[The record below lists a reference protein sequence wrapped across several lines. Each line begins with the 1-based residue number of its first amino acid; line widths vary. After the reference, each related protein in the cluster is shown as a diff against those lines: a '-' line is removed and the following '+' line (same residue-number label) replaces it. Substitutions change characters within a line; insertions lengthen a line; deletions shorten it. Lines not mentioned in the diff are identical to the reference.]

1 MHASC
6 HGRAPK
12 VRYVS
17 FSCTSP
23 AASGSNHAPAHDE
36 FSGAR
41 RVSPLDRAMRISGF
55 ERLRRTAAPGAIGIC
70 ALSLIAVGNASAA
83 DDASRWDGDARSAVR
98 LIAGSATAGNALRAG
113 VEIRLK
119 SGWHTYWRYPGDAG
133 VPPRLDFTGSQNVK
147 AVDVLWPAPQP
158 IPEHDLVT
166 IGYTGDVI
174 LPLAVV
180 PENGAKPVKL
190 RLKLD
195 YAVCATLCVPAEGKA
210 ELELTAGPSSQDA
223 ALAAAEARVPK
234 KTVLGEGATVA
245 IKSVRREDAAG
256 RGRVIVDV
264 AAPAGARVAL
274 FAEGPTPDWAL
285 PVPKAVDGAP
295 AGLQRFAFA
304 LDGAP
309 PGATYDG
316 VAIALTAVA
325 GNLAIEVVTRPG

>member
-1 MHASC
+1 
-6 HGRAPK
+6 
-12 VRYVS
+12 
-17 FSCTSP
+17 
-23 AASGSNHAPAHDE
+23 
-36 FSGAR
+36 
-41 RVSPLDRAMRISGF
+41 MRISGF

-70 ALSLIAVGNASAA
+70 ALSLIAAGNASAA
-83 DDASRWDGDARSAVR
+83 EDASRWDGDARSAVR
-98 LIAGSATAGNALRAG
+98 LIAGSAAGSVLRAG

-133 VPPRLDFTGSQNVK
+133 VPPRFDFTGSQNVK

-195 YAVCATLCVPAEGKA
+195 YAVCAALCVPAEGKA
-210 ELELTAGPSSQDA
+210 ELELGAGPSSQDA
-223 ALAAAEARVPK
+223 VLAAAEARVPK
-234 KTVLGEGATVA
+234 KTVLGEGATLA
-245 IKSVRREDAAG
+245 IKSVRREDGAG
-256 RGRVIVDV
+256 RRRVIVDV
-264 AAPAGARVAL
+264 AAPLGVRIAL

-316 VAIALTAVA
+316 AAIALTAVA
-325 GNLAIEVVTRPG
+325 GNIAIEVATRLD

>member
-1 MHASC
+1 
-6 HGRAPK
+6 
-12 VRYVS
+12 
-17 FSCTSP
+17 
-23 AASGSNHAPAHDE
+23 
-36 FSGAR
+36 
-41 RVSPLDRAMRISGF
+41 MRISGF

-70 ALSLIAVGNASAA
+70 ALSLIAAGNASAA
-83 DDASRWDGDARSAVR
+83 ASRWDGDARSAVR
-98 LIAGSATAGNALRAG
+98 LIAGSAAGSVLRAG

-133 VPPRLDFTGSQNVK
+133 VPPRFDFTGSQNVK

-195 YAVCATLCVPAEGKA
+195 YAVCAALCVPAEGKA
-210 ELELTAGPSSQDA
+210 ELELGAGPSSQDA
-223 ALAAAEARVPK
+223 VLAAAEARVPK
-234 KTVLGEGATVA
+234 KTVLGEGATLA
-245 IKSVRREDAAG
+245 IKSVRREDGAG
-256 RGRVIVDV
+256 RRRVIVDV
-264 AAPAGARVAL
+264 AAPLGVRVAL

-316 VAIALTAVA
+316 AAIALTAVA
-325 GNLAIEVVTRPG
+325 GNIAIEVATRLD

>member
-1 MHASC
+1 
-6 HGRAPK
+6 
-12 VRYVS
+12 
-17 FSCTSP
+17 
-23 AASGSNHAPAHDE
+23 
-36 FSGAR
+36 
-41 RVSPLDRAMRISGF
+41 MRISGF

-70 ALSLIAVGNASAA
+70 ALSLIAAGNASAA
-83 DDASRWDGDARSAVR
+83 EDASRWDGDARSAVR
-98 LIAGSATAGNALRAG
+98 LIAGSAAGSVLRAG

-133 VPPRLDFTGSQNVK
+133 VPPRFHFTGSQNVK

-195 YAVCATLCVPAEGKA
+195 YAVCAALCVPAEGKA
-210 ELELTAGPSSQDA
+210 ELELGAGPSSQDA
-223 ALAAAEARVPK
+223 VLAAAEARVPK
-234 KTVLGEGATVA
+234 KTVLGEGATLA
-245 IKSVRREDAAG
+245 IKSVRREDGAG
-256 RGRVIVDV
+256 RRRVIVDV
-264 AAPAGARVAL
+264 AAPLGVRIAL

-316 VAIALTAVA
+316 AAIALTAVA
-325 GNLAIEVVTRPG
+325 SNIAIEVATRLD

>member
-1 MHASC
+1 
-6 HGRAPK
+6 
-12 VRYVS
+12 
-17 FSCTSP
+17 
-23 AASGSNHAPAHDE
+23 
-36 FSGAR
+36 
-41 RVSPLDRAMRISGF
+41 
-55 ERLRRTAAPGAIGIC
+55 
-70 ALSLIAVGNASAA
+70 
-83 DDASRWDGDARSAVR
+83 
-98 LIAGSATAGNALRAG
+98 
-113 VEIRLK
+113 
-119 SGWHTYWRYPGDAG
+119 
-133 VPPRLDFTGSQNVK
+133 VPPRFDFTGSQNVK

-234 KTVLGEGATVA
+234 KTVLGEGATIA
-245 IKSVRREDAAG
+245 IRSVRREDAAG

-325 GNLAIEVVTRPG
+325 GNIAIEVVTRLD

>member
-1 MHASC
+1 
-6 HGRAPK
+6 
-12 VRYVS
+12 
-17 FSCTSP
+17 
-23 AASGSNHAPAHDE
+23 
-36 FSGAR
+36 
-41 RVSPLDRAMRISGF
+41 MRISGF

-70 ALSLIAVGNASAA
+70 ALSLIAAGNASAA
-83 DDASRWDGDARSAVR
+83 EDASRWDGDARSAVR
-98 LIAGSATAGNALRAG
+98 LIAGSAAGSVLRAG

-133 VPPRLDFTGSQNVK
+133 VPPRFDFTGSQNVK

-174 LPLAVV
+174 LPLAIV

-195 YAVCATLCVPAEGKA
+195 YAVCAALCVPAEGKA
-210 ELELTAGPSSQDA
+210 ELELGAGPSSQDA
-223 ALAAAEARVPK
+223 VLAAAEARVPK
-234 KTVLGEGATVA
+234 KTVLGEGATLA
-245 IKSVRREDAAG
+245 IKSVRREDGAG
-256 RGRVIVDV
+256 RRRVIVDV
-264 AAPAGARVAL
+264 AAPLGVRIAL

-316 VAIALTAVA
+316 AAIALTAVA
-325 GNLAIEVVTRPG
+325 GNIAIEVATRLD

>member
-1 MHASC
+1 
-6 HGRAPK
+6 
-12 VRYVS
+12 
-17 FSCTSP
+17 
-23 AASGSNHAPAHDE
+23 
-36 FSGAR
+36 
-41 RVSPLDRAMRISGF
+41 MRISGF

-70 ALSLIAVGNASAA
+70 ALSLIAAGNASAA
-83 DDASRWDGDARSAVR
+83 EDASRWDGDARSAVR
-98 LIAGSATAGNALRAG
+98 LIAGSAAGSVLRAG
-113 VEIRLK
+113 VEIRLQR
-119 SGWHTYWRYPGDAG
+119 GWHTYWRYPGDAG
-133 VPPRLDFTGSQNVK
+133 VPPRFDFTGSQNVK

-264 AAPAGARVAL
+264 AAPAGPRVAL
-274 FAEGPTPDWAL
+274 FAEGPTL
-285 PVPKAVDGAP
+285 S
-295 AGLQRFAFA
+295 L
-304 LDGAP
+304 
-309 PGATYDG
+309 
-316 VAIALTAVA
+316 IH
-325 GNLAIEVVTRPG
+325 I

>member
-1 MHASC
+1 MCLFHVSFQKRP
-6 HGRAPK
+6 GSDRAP
-12 VRYVS
+12 
-17 FSCTSP
+17 P
-23 AASGSNHAPAHDE
+23 HDE

-41 RVSPLDRAMRISGF
+41 NVPPLDRVMTISGF
-55 ERLRRTAAPGAIGIC
+55 ERLRRTAAPGAIGI
-70 ALSLIAVGNASAA
+70 ALSLIASGNAGAA

-98 LIAGSATAGNALRAG
+98 LIAGPAVGKVFRAG

-133 VPPRLDFTGSQNVK
+133 VPPRFDFTGSQNVK
-147 AVDVLWPAPQP
+147 TIDVLWPAPQP

-210 ELELTAGPSSQDA
+210 ELELAAGPSSQDA

-234 KTVLGEGATVA
+234 KTMLGEGATIA
-245 IKSVRREDAAG
+245 IRSVRRDAAAG

-325 GNLAIEVVTRPG
+325 GNIAIEVVTRLD

>member
-1 MHASC
+1 MI
-6 HGRAPK
+6 
-12 VRYVS
+12 
-17 FSCTSP
+17 T
-23 AASGSNHAPAHDE
+23 D
-36 FSGAR
+36 
-41 RVSPLDRAMRISGF
+41 LD
-55 ERLRRTAAPGAIGIC
+55 RLRRTAAPHAFGIC
-70 ALSLIAVGNASAA
+70 ALALIATGDASAA

-98 LIAGSATAGNALRAG
+98 LIAASSSTPQTSSIRAG
-113 VEIRLK
+113 IEIRLK

-133 VPPRLDFTGSQNVK
+133 VPPRFDFTGSQNVK

-256 RGRVIVDV
+256 RGR
-264 AAPAGARVAL
+264 
-274 FAEGPTPDWAL
+274 
-285 PVPKAVDGAP
+285 
-295 AGLQRFAFA
+295 
-304 LDGAP
+304 
-309 PGATYDG
+309 
-316 VAIALTAVA
+316 
-325 GNLAIEVVTRPG
+325 